1 MLPRT
6 PAILV
11 AVLLAPCAAFGME
24 ICDAPAPTA
33 PIDLAT
39 AQARFLACNR
49 DLRAAER
56 AVDAT
61 RADRIVAGQRPNPTL
76 TLGASN
82 INPQAGVGSGPL
94 RGKTLDSS
102 ARIEQ
107 LVERGNKGGLRERQG
122 DLLIAASRADYQEAT
137 RQGRAQFRQAFFEL
151 ALQQERSRLLGEFA
165 GLSADS
171 ARASQ
176 RRFEAGDISAAESN
190 RIRLDAVRAVND
202 LRVAEIDRA
211 KARND
216 LARLLAFE
224 ASAATLSVREE
235 FDAIAESQPVAGDL
249 RPDVIAAR
257 RRMDAAEAARD
268 LAASIAVRDVTVGAQ
283 VDHWPASPFNP
294 QGTGISYGI
303 TVSVPLHV
311 RHANEGEL
319 KRASVDFQ
327 AARETWARVQAVASS
342 EATLAQMDWEA
353 ARERR
358 VRVEADVLPVAREVA
373 RGAEFAYARG
383 ATSVLDLLDARRSL
397 KQAELEAI
405 AARSEAAKA
414 WARREAALETLRDAG
429 SESIKELP

>member
-11 AVLLAPCAAFGME
+11 AVLLAPCAAPGMAT
-24 ICDAPAPTA
+24 CDQPAPHA
-33 PIDLAT
+33 AMDLA
-39 AQARFLACNR
+39 AAEARFLACNR
-49 DLRAAER
+49 ELVAAER
-56 AVDAT
+56 AVDAA
-61 RADRIVAGQRPNPTL
+61 RADRIVAGQRPNPTF

-94 RGKTLDSS
+94 RDKTIDSS

-107 LVERGNKGGLRERQG
+107 LIERGNKGGLRERQG
-122 DLLIAASRADYQEAT
+122 DFLVAASRADYREAM
-137 RQGRAQFRQAFFEL
+137 RQGRAQLRQAFFEL
-151 ALQQERSRLLGEFA
+151 ALQQERTRLMAEFA
-165 GLSADS
+165 ALAADS

-190 RIRLDAVRAVND
+190 RIRLDAVRAGND

-224 ASAATLSVREE
+224 VSAVTLAVREE
-235 FDAIAESQPVAGDL
+235 FDATPESLPAAGEM
-249 RPDVIAAR
+249 RPDVLAAR
-257 RRMDAAEAARD
+257 RRMEAAEAARD
-268 LAASIAVRDVTVGAQ
+268 LAASVGVRDVTVGAQ

-294 QGTGISYGI
+294 QGTGNSYGI
-303 TVSVPLHV
+303 TLSIPLHV

-327 AARETWARVQAVASS
+327 AARETFVRVQAVAAS
-342 EATLAQMDWEA
+342 EAALAQMDWEA

-358 VRVEADVLPVAREVA
+358 ARVDADVLPVAREVA

-405 AARSEAAKA
+405 TARSEAAKA
-414 WARREAALETLRDAG
+414 WARREAALETTRDVG
-429 SESIKELP
+429 PEFPKEQP